1 MGEKD
6 YEDSTRSFEV
16 SATRFQDTK
25 IVTTLRDALE
35 GFEESET
42 DTEEED
48 DVVELNHGRDSCDL
62 CPCCGAEV
70 TLMEPNYSIN
80 LEDFSCVVSC
90 PQCEVTIVIKNALTD
105 RQ

>member
-1 MGEKD
+1 M
-6 YEDSTRSFEV
+6 FHAV
-16 SATRFQDTK
+16 A
-25 IVTTLRDALE
+25 
-35 GFEESET
+35 
-42 DTEEED
+42 
-48 DVVELNHGRDSCDL
+48 GRDSCDL

-105 RQ
+105 RQKSFLSCGY